1 VLEAV
6 SKSWMGVMAVDLN
19 GFKAGEA
26 AHGNVTR
33 KHRFKYHADQID
45 VNVNVKSVQAD
56 EIAA

>member
-1 VLEAV
+1 
-6 SKSWMGVMAVDLN
+6 MGVMAVDLN